1 MKAPA
6 ICLYPETVSDLQN
19 TVRIGKKARYNRVVV
34 PITNQPLSQSE
45 HFDHRIAFTR
55 SDLLLDATT
64 WSENTILKVSDFND
78 QCDNGNEKIW
88 KKSVEN
94 LKLEIDWAKHQNSD
108 IAIVMVSLKSDEST
122 NMARQLLNRFD
133 TFGLV
138 LAEMPMVDKS
148 YFSQKYT
155 QTGQSTKMDLATA
168 SANIWNRWNQFRIIV
183 DFNAQ
188 FKVSCHRLLRGMHR

>member
-1 MKAPA
+1 MKPPA
-6 ICLYPETVSDLQN
+6 ICLYPESVSDLQK
-19 TVRIGKKARYNRVVV
+19 TMKIGKTARYNRIVV

-78 QCDNGNEKIW
+78 QCDNENEKIW
-88 KKSVEN
+88 KKSVQN

-108 IAIVMVSLKSDEST
+108 TAIVMVSLKSDEST

-148 YFSQKYT
+148 YFTQKYT
-155 QTGQSTKMDLATA
+155 QTEANTKMELSTA
-168 SANIWNRWNQFRIIV
+168 SANIWHRWNKFRFIV

-188 FKVSCHRLLRGMHR
+188 FKVIL